1 MDDDEIT
8 IDRLTEEDWASHR
21 ELRCEMLAL
30 APEAYWT
37 TLGDVEGRSEQQWR
51 ASLAGECLTLQ
62 ARRGSEA
69 LGTLGVL
76 PTGYAPD
83 LPVPE
88 DTANIVAVYVR
99 PSARGT
105 GVGRALFA
113 GAAALMREIGRDRM
127 QLEVTHTNRAA
138 IGLYE
143 RIGLRPTG
151 HEHPHPRDPSLR
163 EVEYAGRLAELTL

>member
-1 MDDDEIT
+1 MTDHDLT
-8 IDRLTEEDWASHR
+8 IHRLTEEDWASHR

-51 ASLAGECLTLQ
+51 ASLRGECLTLQ
-62 ARRGSEA
+62 ARRGTEA

-76 PTGYAPD
+76 PIGYAPD
-83 LPVPE
+83 LPVPA
-88 DTANIVAVYVR
+88 DSANIVAVYVR
-99 PSARGT
+99 PAARGA

-113 GAAALMREIGRDRM
+113 GAAEVLREIGRDRM
-127 QLEVTHTNRAA
+127 LLEVTHTNAAA

-151 HEHPHPRDPSLR
+151 HEHPHPRDTSLH
-163 EVEYAGRLAELTL
+163 EVEYAGRLADLRL